1 MSIIQVLEVNEAG
14 ELQYNSWTE
23 VEMADFT
30 PLERET
36 VEIWNRN
43 ADFWD
48 ERMGEG
54 NAFHKFLIEPT
65 QLGLLVLKAGER
77 VLDIGC
83 GNGQFAR
90 KMASLGCEVMA
101 VDAAPRMIENARRRT
116 AAHAEY
122 AERLRYDVADASDEE
137 AMLAL
142 GESEFDAAVCT
153 MALMDIASIEPVARA
168 VRRLLKADGR
178 FVFSVMHPCF
188 NSTEGFTQIMER
200 DEAGGELVERLSV
213 RVTRYIEPHAHKGL
227 AMVGQPVP
235 QNYFHRPLST
245 LLGVF
250 FKAGYVVDG
259 LEEPVFPKNVPGD
272 DRFGWLMYKDIPP
285 ALSVR
290 LRRG

>member
-1 MSIIQVLEVNEAG
+1 MV
-14 ELQYNSWTE
+14 
-23 VEMADFT
+23 DFES
-30 PLERET
+30 LGGET
-36 VEIWNRN
+36 VDIWDRN

-65 QLGLLVLKAGER
+65 QLGLLSLEAGER

-90 KMASLGCEVMA
+90 KMASLGCEVVA

-116 AAHAEY
+116 PDDAEY
-122 AERLRYDVADASDEE
+122 AGRLRYDVVDATDEA

-142 GESEFDAAVCT
+142 GESGFDAAVCT
-153 MALMDIASIEPVARA
+153 MALMDIPSIEPIAWA
-168 VRRLLKADGR
+168 VRRLLKPEGR

-200 DEAGGELVERLSV
+200 DETGGELVERLSV
-213 RVTRYIEPHAHKGL
+213 RVTRYIEPHTHKGL
-227 AMVGQPVP
+227 AMAGQPVP
-235 QNYFHRPLST
+235 QNYFHRPLSA

-250 FKAGYVVDG
+250 FAAGFMVDG
-259 LEEPVFPKNVPGD
+259 VEEPVFPQDVPGD
-272 DRFGWLMYKDIPP
+272 DRFGWLRYKDIPP
-285 ALSVR
+285 VLSVR
-290 LRRG
+290 LRTNNLHR